1 MNNNHIASDVEK
13 SNSTQ
18 SIRHKA
24 TKLKKQAKVTVLHA
38 TWR

>member
-1 MNNNHIASDVEK
+1 MDNNYIPSDVEK

-18 SIRHKA
+18 SIADKA

>member
-1 MNNNHIASDVEK
+1 MDNNYIASDVEK

-18 SIRHKA
+18 SMPHQA
-24 TKLKKQAKVTVLHA
+24 TKLEKLAKVTVLHA